1 VRNWADLRKRALTA
15 ALLGPAAIACMWLGA
30 EWWTALMALCMAG
43 LSWEWVKLCGGSTR
57 RLPGVV
63 VPLAVLAAGAS
74 SVLGQTAIAFLLL
87 GVGAVLAGGLATRR
101 GVAPVWLGLGV
112 LYVGVAG
119 IALIELRHDDA
130 AGRANVIFL
139 FLVVWASDIGAY
151 AAGRA
156 LGGPKLWPA
165 VSPNKT
171 WAGSMGGLLAA
182 ILVGMATA
190 ASLAPGGWGLKVAL
204 VALVLAVFTQAGD
217 LLESWIKRHFGVK
230 DSSGLIPGHGGLLDR
245 LDGVLAAAPGGGRAG
260 RGPRAWH
267 ASLEV
272 GLGVT
277 RRISILGSTGS
288 IGRSTLALL
297 AAAPEGAFAVEAL
310 VAGQDVANLA
320 AQARAHRA
328 RLAVVADEAA
338 LPGAARGAGRLGHRG
353 GGGGCRGDRGGGT
366 AGGLDHGRH
375 RGRRGAALHA
385 RGAGARRHAGPRQQ
399 GKPRLRGPSGA
410 GCGRGLGRHAAAGG

>member
-1 VRNWADLRKRALTA
+1 MRNWADLRKRALTA

-245 LDGVLAAAPGGGRAG
+245 LDGVLAAAPVA
-260 RGPRAWH
+260 
-267 ASLEV
+267 
-272 GLGVT
+272 
-277 RRISILGSTGS
+277 
-288 IGRSTLALL
+288 ALL
-297 AAAPEGAFAVEAL
+297 
-310 VAGQDVANLA
+310 
-320 AQARAHRA
+320 
-328 RLAVVADEAA
+328 
-338 LPGAARGAGRLGHRG
+338 
-353 GGGGCRGDRGGGT
+353 
-366 AGGLDHGRH
+366 
-375 RGRRGAALHA
+375 GAAL
-385 RGAGARRHAGPRQQ
+385 GPGMHLWR
-399 GKPRLRGPSGA
+399 
-410 GCGRGLGRHAAAGG
+410 